1 MRKQYH
7 FRQKG
12 KDTWIWDID
21 RLVSLTRKYET
32 IEFPLKKIRELDEA
46 FWYGFPSDVPTCRS
60 VAEHAKLIHESSL
73 EHPIILSPEGRV
85 MDGMHRVCKAYISG
99 MITIKARKFDIL
111 PEPDYINVPADV
123 LPLM

>member
-21 RLVSLTRKYET
+21 RLVSLTRNYET
-32 IEFPLKKIRELDEA
+32 IKFPLEEIRELDEA
-46 FWYGFPSDVPTCRS
+46 FWYGFAKDAPTCRS
-60 VAEHAKLIHESSL
+60 VAEHAKLIQESSL

-99 MITIKARKFDIL
+99 MTTIKARKFDIL
-111 PEPDYINVPADV
+111 PEPDYINIPADE
-123 LPLM
+123 LPLV